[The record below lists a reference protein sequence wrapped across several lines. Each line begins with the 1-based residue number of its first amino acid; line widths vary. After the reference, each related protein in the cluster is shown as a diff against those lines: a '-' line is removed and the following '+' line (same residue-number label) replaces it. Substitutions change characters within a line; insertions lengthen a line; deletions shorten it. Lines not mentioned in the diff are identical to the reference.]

1 MKSLSYSLP
10 TTVRMGL
17 AGTLLALLLCTAPLP
32 EFWITLANYI
42 GLYSLVAIGLV
53 LLTGVTG
60 MTSFGQAAFVG
71 LGAYASAYLCTA
83 WGQSPWLGL
92 FAGIVITV
100 LAACFLG
107 WITLGLSGHFLPL
120 CTIAWGISLFYLFG
134 NMEYLGKFDGIT
146 GIPPINIMGIDLNQG
161 RDNFVLIWFCVI
173 WCSVAFCHLMSSKTG
188 RVLKALKGGV
198 LMAESCGVA
207 TMRYKL
213 LAFILAAV
221 LAALSG
227 WLYAHLQRAVNPT
240 AFNLTAG
247 IGYLIM
253 AVVGGV
259 GYLGGAVV
267 GAFLITVLNNW
278 LQNILPALLG
288 QSGNYEVIV
297 SGVLLIV
304 LLQKS
309 PKGVW
314 QWVDRFLK
322 PSFIKFAKKTVLF
335 NPTEVNTDVL
345 TLIPSTQQPK
355 LERAR
360 IIKTQGS
367 PVNEVILRV
376 IDVHKSFGGL
386 KAVNGVGFELR
397 AAQIM
402 GLIGPNG
409 AGKSTLFNL
418 ISGVLTLSSGRI
430 EFLGGEVQTLPAR
443 IRSQLGMA
451 RSFQHVRLIGQMS
464 ALDNVLI
471 GAHARARSSWVHAVF
486 RANLQEERALK
497 EIGLHCLRVV
507 GLESVAQQN
516 ADTLSLG
523 QQRLLEIARA
533 LASDPVLLLLDEPA
547 AGLRHFEKQE
557 LQATLKRL
565 SADQGIGILI
575 VEHDMDFVMGLVDE
589 LVVMDFG
596 NPIAQGSPLQVRE
609 NPLVIEAYLGGID

>member
-1 MKSLSYSLP
+1 
-10 TTVRMGL
+10 
-17 AGTLLALLLCTAPLP
+17 
-32 EFWITLANYI
+32 
-42 GLYSLVAIGLV
+42 
-53 LLTGVTG
+53 
-60 MTSFGQAAFVG
+60 
-71 LGAYASAYLCTA
+71 
-83 WGQSPWLGL
+83 
-92 FAGIVITV
+92 
-100 LAACFLG
+100 
-107 WITLGLSGHFLPL
+107 
-120 CTIAWGISLFYLFG
+120 
-134 NMEYLGKFDGIT
+134 
-146 GIPPINIMGIDLNQG
+146 
-161 RDNFVLIWFCVI
+161 
-173 WCSVAFCHLMSSKTG
+173 
-188 RVLKALKGGV
+188 
-198 LMAESCGVA
+198 
-207 TMRYKL
+207 
-213 LAFILAAV
+213 
-221 LAALSG
+221 
-227 WLYAHLQRAVNPT
+227 
-240 AFNLTAG
+240 
-247 IGYLIM
+247 
-253 AVVGGV
+253 V

-309 PKGVW
+309 PKGLW

-322 PSFIKFAKKTVLF
+322 PLFIKYAKGTVLF
-335 NPTEVNTDVL
+335 NTSEVARDRVNL
-345 TLIPSTQQPK
+345 ASSTQQPK
-355 LERAR
+355 LENVRLNRAHN
-360 IIKTQGS
+360 S
-367 PVNEVILRV
+367 PVQEVILKV
-376 IDVHKSFGGL
+376 INVHKYFGGL
-386 KAVNGVGFELR
+386 RAVNGVNFELR

-418 ISGVLTLSSGRI
+418 ISGVLPLSSGRI
-430 EFLGGEVQTLPAR
+430 EFLGGEVQSLPAR
-443 IRSQLGMA
+443 ARSQLGMA

-471 GAHARARSSWVHAVF
+471 GAHTRAKTSWLHAVF

-497 EIGLHCLRVV
+497 SIGLDCLRVV

-565 SADQGIGILI
+565 SADQGVAILI

-596 NPIAQGSPLQVRE
+596 NPIAHGSPLQVRE